1 MKLECQPIALIRSP
15 YREKFAAPRQPGL
28 APSVRAEVELLPE
41 FACPEAVRGL
51 EGFSH
56 IWLIFYFDQT
66 SHQGWKP
73 TVRPPRLGGNQRVGV
88 FACRSPF
95 RPNPLGLSAVKLLS
109 IDSAVGRVVLQ
120 VQGADL
126 VDGTPIL
133 DIKPYLPYTDG
144 IPEATGGFAGRAP
157 VASLE
162 VAFSTDAQQQL
173 HNLAVQS
180 PQLETLIRETLSLDP
195 RPAYKQEKDAGREYG
210 VLLDRYNV
218 RWRAEGERVLVV
230 GIELVDEL
238 TRRV

>member
-1 MKLECQPIALIRSP
+1 MKIACQPIALIRSP
-15 YREKFAAPRQPGL
+15 YKEKFAAPRQPNL

-41 FACPEAVRGL
+41 FASPEAVRGL

-56 IWLIFYFDQT
+56 IWLIFLFDQT
-66 SHQGWKP
+66 YGKGWKP

-109 IDSAVGRVVLQ
+109 IDCADGRVVLQ

-126 VDGTPIL
+126 IDGTPIL

-157 VASLE
+157 MASLA
-162 VAFSTDAQQQL
+162 VVFSARAQQQL
-173 HNLAVQS
+173 SDFAAQS
-180 PQLETLIRETLSLDP
+180 PQLETLIVETLSLDP
-195 RPAYKQEKDAGREYG
+195 RPAYKQENDAGREYG

-218 RWRAEGERVLVV
+218 RWRVEGERVLVQE
-230 GIELVDEL
+230 IALAE
-238 TRRV
+238 